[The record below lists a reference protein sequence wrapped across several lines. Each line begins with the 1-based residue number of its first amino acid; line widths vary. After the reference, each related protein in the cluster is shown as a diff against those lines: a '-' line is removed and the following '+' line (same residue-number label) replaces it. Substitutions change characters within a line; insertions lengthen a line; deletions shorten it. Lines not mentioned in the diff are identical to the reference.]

1 MTVKEIYIC
10 LYSEVLIKPFIIKWI
25 DILKD
30 EVIIFLDEN
39 QQIKIFSSICPHFGG
54 KIFYEFNHNKLICK
68 WHNWKFCTHTGRCLT
83 YPIKGKLNPYEFKI
97 DPNPLKNY
105 DVNIENNKI
114 YLIYEN

>member
-1 MTVKEIYIC
+1 MKKIFFTTFKFLKEKKY
-10 LYSEVLIKPFIIKWI
+10 IIKFFEEI
-25 DILKD
+25 KD
-30 EVIIFLDEN
+30 EVIIFLDKEN
-39 QQIKIFSSICPHFGG
+39 NIKIFSSICPHFGG

>member
-1 MTVKEIYIC
+1 MKKIFFTTFNLLKEKKY
-10 LYSEVLIKPFIIKWI
+10 IIKFFEEI
-25 DILKD
+25 KD
-30 EVIIFLDEN
+30 EVIIFLDKEN
-39 QQIKIFSSICPHFGG
+39 NIKIFASICPHFGG

>member
-1 MTVKEIYIC
+1 MKKIFFTNFKCLKEKKY
-10 LYSEVLIKPFIIKWI
+10 IIKFFEEI
-25 DILKD
+25 KD
-30 EVIIFLDEN
+30 EVIIFLDKEN
-39 QQIKIFSSICPHFGG
+39 NIKVFSSICPHFGG
-54 KIFYEFNHNKLICK
+54 KIFYDFNHNKLICK
-68 WHNWKFCTHTGRCLT
+68 WHNWKFCTYTGRCLT